1 VSGCASAVHVRVSCV
16 WYVVVKGQ
24 GAKASK
30 EREMAATFGD
40 EASFAVL
47 RARCVHFLFF
57 SFFLFF
63 H

>member
-1 VSGCASAVHVRVSCV
+1 V